1 MSSVYSDSL
10 QKIVND
16 LKPLLGGTEAV
27 DEKRLEVTLAA
38 ILVHAQH
45 PSLGNVPVLNGLYEV
60 LHDPSNQTYGL
71 RLATLALLHHYWSQ
85 VSPLGQ
91 GAKIV
96 ALDQAIFALMQEQM
110 GTYFP
115 VSRNP
120 FVPKKSRRGSA
131 E

>member
-16 LKPLLGGTEAV
+16 LKLLLGEAAAV
-27 DEKRLEVTLAA
+27 GEQSPEVVLAA
-38 ILVHAQH
+38 TLVHAQDK
-45 PSLGNVPVLNGLYEV
+45 SLGNTPVLNGLYEV
-60 LHDPSNQTYGL
+60 LRDPNDTTYGL

-85 VSPLGQ
+85 VPLSGR
-91 GAKIV
+91 GTKV
-96 ALDQAIFALMQEQM
+96 HELDQAIFMLVQKQT
-110 GTYFP
+110 GTHFP

-120 FVPKKSRRGSA
+120 FVPKESRRESA